1 MTEAEVIELARA
13 LLEEAHR
20 RAAER
25 YRPRDAP
32 WATGSRR
39 GVL

>member
-13 LLEEAHR
+13 LLEDAHR

-32 WATGSRR
+32 
-39 GVL
+39 